1 MSSVIIADDHEV
13 VRQGVRALLRSD
25 STVRIVAEAADGAE
39 AVRLVEKHR
48 PEVLIA
54 DVAMPIMNGI
64 EVAREVAKLSPR
76 TRTII
81 LSMYA
86 SEAYV
91 VDALRS
97 GAAGYVLKDSRSSEL
112 LEAIHHVLAGR
123 RYLSPPLSQ
132 RAIDAYLEKIESSG
146 IDLYETL
153 TPREQQIF
161 RMAAEGRTNHEVAAQ
176 LFISTRTVETH
187 RANVMRKLGLRTHT
201 DLVLFAVRR
210 GLLKVDESP

>member
-25 STVRIVAEAADGAE
+25 PTVRIVAEAADGAE

-64 EVAREVAKLSPR
+64 EVAREVARVSPR

-112 LEAIHHVLAGR
+112 LEAIHQVLAGR

-161 RMAAEGRTNHEVAAQ
+161 RMAAEGRTNHEIAAQ

>member
-25 STVRIVAEAADGAE
+25 PTVRIVAEAADGAE
-39 AVRLVEKHR
+39 AVRLCERHR
-48 PEVLIA
+48 PELLIA

-81 LSMYA
+81 LSMHA

-153 TPREQQIF
+153 TAREQQIF

-210 GLLKVDESP
+210 GLLKVNEST

>member
-1 MSSVIIADDHEV
+1 MPSVIIADDHEV

-25 STVRIVAEAADGAE
+25 PTVRIVAEAADGAE

-54 DVAMPIMNGI
+54 DVAMPILNGI

-81 LSMYA
+81 LSMHA

-176 LFISTRTVETH
+176 LFISSRTVETH

-210 GLLKVDESP
+210 GLLKVNEST

>member
-1 MSSVIIADDHEV
+1 MTSVVIADDHEV

-25 STVRIVAEAADGAE
+25 PSLRIVAEAADGAE
-39 AVRLVEKHR
+39 AVRMVEKHR
-48 PEVLIA
+48 PDVLIA
-54 DVAMPIMNGI
+54 DVAMPVMNGI
-64 EVAREVAKLSPR
+64 EVAREVARVSPR

-81 LSMYA
+81 LSMHA
-86 SEAYV
+86 SEVYV

-97 GAAGYVLKDSRSSEL
+97 GAAGYVLKDSRSNEL

-161 RMAAEGRTNHEVAAQ
+161 RLAAEGQTNHDIAAQ
-176 LFISTRTVETH
+176 LFISSRTVETH
-187 RANVMRKLGLRTHT
+187 RANVMKKLGLRTHT
-201 DLVLFAVRR
+201 ELVLFAVRR